1 MARTRRYVD
10 DNIAPMPPLDN
21 VAQDMLL
28 QAVNQFKERIIPAFT
43 KVEAQMEEIVSL
55 RKDLDVAWREKE
67 QVATRYRKARK
78 VEMDVQRMRESVA
91 QVSGERDKAL
101 LLAEQACQETVK
113 LREAKEASTS
123 TIAVLE
129 EENERYR
136 GQLQRHM
143 ELVGIQVSC
152 SIQIRT
158 QKA

>member
-1 MARTRRYVD
+1 
-10 DNIAPMPPLDN
+10 MPPLDN

>member
-1 MARTRRYVD
+1 
-10 DNIAPMPPLDN
+10 MPPLDN

-152 SIQIRT
+152 SVQVRT

>member
-1 MARTRRYVD
+1 
-10 DNIAPMPPLDN
+10 MPPLDD

-28 QAVNQFKERIIPAFT
+28 QAVNQFKERIIPAFK

-55 RKDLDVAWREKE
+55 RKDLDVARREKE
-67 QVATRYRKARK
+67 QVDMRYQKARK
-78 VEMDVQRMRESVA
+78 VEMDVQTMKESVA

-113 LREAKEASTS
+113 LREAKETSTS
-123 TIAVLE
+123 AIAVLE

-143 ELVGIQVSC
+143 ELVGI
-152 SIQIRT
+152 
-158 QKA
+158 